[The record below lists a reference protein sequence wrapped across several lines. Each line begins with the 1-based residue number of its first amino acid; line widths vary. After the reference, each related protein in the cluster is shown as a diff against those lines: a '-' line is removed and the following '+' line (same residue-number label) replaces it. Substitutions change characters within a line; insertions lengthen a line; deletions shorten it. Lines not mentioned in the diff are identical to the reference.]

1 LGIPAVAAAF
11 AAAALFA
18 GGSALQQRA
27 AGAAAAD
34 DESGI
39 RLVVRL
45 ARRPAWLIGLVLS
58 AGAFS
63 MHAVALRLGN
73 LALVQPVIVSG
84 IVFAVLVRAG
94 IDRRLPSRR
103 EIVWSVVTWAGLA
116 LFITVMPPMPDNPPE
131 PKNAAIFVIVVVTVV
146 GSLMAMARL
155 LHSDRRRGV
164 LLGAGAGAM
173 FGLVAGLLKLFLT
186 QASSGW
192 IDGFLHWSP
201 WALLAVGGCA
211 ILLNQRAYQVVE
223 LSVSAPV
230 LNVTQVIVAIGFG
243 LIVFRERLSETPVI
257 LAAELVG
264 LLLVIL
270 GVQQLASYHGPLG
283 NRSTKHAE
291 PAGEASNARQGAS

>member
-1 LGIPAVAAAF
+1 LGLPAVAAAF

-34 DESGI
+34 DQSGI
-39 RLVVRL
+39 RLVARL

-131 PKNAAIFVIVVVTVV
+131 PKNAAIFVIVVVTGV
-146 GSLMAMARL
+146 GLLLALARL

-192 IDGFLHWSP
+192 INGFLHWSP
-201 WALLAVGGCA
+201 WALLAVGACA

-230 LNVTQVIVAIGFG
+230 LNVVQVIVAIGFG
-243 LIVFRERLSETPVI
+243 LIVFRERLSETPAI
-257 LAAELVG
+257 LVAELVG
-264 LLLVIL
+264 LLLIIL
-270 GVQQLASYHGPLG
+270 GVQQLASYHGQAG
-283 NRSTKHAE
+283 NPSTKHAE
-291 PAGEASNARQGAS
+291 SASEASNARQGAS